1 MTFRG
6 RTISLVLAAPLL
18 SCGLLVGMGMEQRT
32 YITPADVEPYHARA
46 KDAIHTVPYVI
57 GFWAGKDDPV
67 PVAAQ
72 KLLRPNEILS
82 RTYIDKTT
90 DAMGPRDRAA
100 SLLIVQC
107 RDSRDMLGHYPPRCY
122 PSTGM
127 TKVFEED
134 RDWTVGDLVISGK
147 EYHFTR
153 QLQGQT
159 HRTTVY
165 NFFVVPTQARRGS
178 RAVPVASSIKRDM
191 DAVRDAA
198 EDYQQRYY
206 GAAQFQVVFQ
216 GLAVTELPRG
226 ERDEIFATLIE
237 PALPAIKA
245 LASFGGDA
253 PPAAAARAR
262 TAARQ
267 QQAQQH
273 SNSQT
278 QRQQSLRVTMTAG
291 SGFESP
297 YPSGELQ

>member
-1 MTFRG
+1 MTIRG
-6 RTISLVLAAPLL
+6 RTISLVLAAPMM
-18 SCGLLVGMGMEQRT
+18 SVGLLTGMAMERRT

-46 KDAIHTVPYVI
+46 RAAIHDVPYVV
-57 GFWAGKDDPV
+57 GYWVGKDDPV

-82 RTYIDKTT
+82 RTYIDKET
-90 DAMGPRDRAA
+90 DAWGPRDRAA

-127 TKVFEED
+127 TPVFEED
-134 RDWTVGDLVISGK
+134 RDWTVGDLVITGK

-165 NFFVVPTQARRGS
+165 NFFVVPTRARAGTGG
-178 RAVPVASSIKRDM
+178 RAHAVAAAIKRDM

-216 GLAVTELPRG
+216 GIQSADLPRG

-237 PALPAIKA
+237 PTLPAIKA
-245 LASFGGDA
+245 LASFAGDEPP
-253 PPAAAARAR
+253 PPAPVSRS
-262 TAARQ
+262 
-267 QQAQQH
+267 H
-273 SNSQT
+273 SP
-278 QRQQSLRVTMTAG
+278 SLITSVMMTASG
-291 SGFESP
+291 SESS
-297 YPSGELQ
+297 YPSGGLP

>member
-1 MTFRG
+1 MIIRG
-6 RTISLVLAAPLL
+6 RNIPLVLVAPIL
-18 SCGLLVGMGMEQRT
+18 SVGLLVGMAMEQRT

-46 KDAIHTVPYVI
+46 KAAIADVPWVI
-57 GFWAGKDDPV
+57 GFWTGSEDKV
-67 PVAAQ
+67 PDAAQ
-72 KLLRPNEILS
+72 RLLRPNYILS
-82 RTYIDKTT
+82 RKYVDTQT
-90 DAMGPRDRAA
+90 DAWHSRDRRA

-134 RDWTVGDLVISGK
+134 RDWTVGDLVITGR

-165 NFFVVPTQARRGS
+165 NFFVVPTKARPGARS
-178 RAVPVASSIKRDM
+178 VPIAAAIKRDM

-216 GLAVTELPRG
+216 ELQSAGLSRG
-226 ERDEIFATLIE
+226 DRDEVFATLIE
-237 PALPAIKA
+237 PTLPAIKA
-245 LASFGGDA
+245 LASFTGRA
-253 PPAAAARAR
+253 EPPPAQAAAPRLSE
-262 TAARQ
+262 T
-267 QQAQQH
+267 
-273 SNSQT
+273 SS
-278 QRQQSLRVTMTAG
+278 SSRVTMT
-291 SGFESP
+291 SDSESS
-297 YPSGELQ
+297 YPSGGLQ